1 MDEDRERQKKE
12 EEYWRQHHT
21 AQPYATKEYTF
32 EHYQPAYGA
41 GVDAYSAY
49 PDRNFEDFIDE
60 VALNYERENPDSGL
74 PWDQLDTPFTQ
85 LGRSSVMRLRRSIPI
100 VGSAPVFDFRVR
112 AAPGARSGFRGNSEN
127 DRAGD

>member
-12 EEYWRQHHT
+12 EEYWRQHHR
-21 AQPYATKEYTF
+21 AQPYATKGCTF
-32 EHYQPAYGA
+32 EHDQPAYGA

-74 PWDQLDTPFTQ
+74 PWDHARHAVHAAWTKLSNEVTPLDPDRGIRT
-85 LGRSSVMRLRRSIPI
+85 
-100 VGSAPVFDFRVR
+100 
-112 AAPGARSGFRGNSEN
+112 GF
-127 DRAGD
+127 